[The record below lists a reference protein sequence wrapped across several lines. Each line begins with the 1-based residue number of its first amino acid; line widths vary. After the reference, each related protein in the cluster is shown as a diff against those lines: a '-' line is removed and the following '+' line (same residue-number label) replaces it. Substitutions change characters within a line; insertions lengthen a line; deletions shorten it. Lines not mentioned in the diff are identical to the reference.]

1 MNVYERTQQ
10 RLKTVFDLFDNVY
23 VSFSG
28 GKDSGVLLNLCIDY
42 IRRHHLKRR
51 IGVFHMDYE
60 IQYRDTV
67 DYVNRTLAANADI
80 LDVYRVCVPFK
91 VLTCTSMFQQ
101 YWRPWEESKRELWV
115 REMPADCL
123 THRDFPFFRDD
134 MWDYE
139 FQNCFAEWLHARNR
153 AARTCCLIGIRTQE
167 SFNRW
172 RTIYSDRNHHR
183 FSGKRWIRQWVGGGI
198 CNAYPLYDWL
208 TTDIWTANGRF
219 GWPYNRIYDLF
230 YMAGVPLES
239 QRVASPFISQAISSL
254 HLYKA
259 IDPDTWGRMIGRVNG
274 ANFAALYGRT
284 AATGWQ
290 SVKLPKGMTWEG
302 YMHFLLST
310 LPERTRNNYLEKL
323 SVSIRFWRE
332 KGGCLPDET
341 IAKLQKAGIR
351 IEIGGKSA
359 YRTDKR
365 PGGRLPPLPGAQAVE
380 THLRTGEGPA
390 ARGGDRKGHLEPH
403 GLDHP
408 PQPGAR
414 HTQRRADERNR
425 RRADAGTDVRP
436 VDHAPHRHG
445 SRRTAAPETD
455 HGARRTLRRQGVQP
469 RRYRGRGR
477 GARQDHA
484 LSTAS
489 RRIRD
494 GGEEPAWDT
503 ARNIRTGA
511 CGAARPRPQPD
522 SKPCKGASPLPG
534 HGANASGQGRRKRS
548 PKKVP

>member
-115 REMPADCL
+115 REMPAGCL

-274 ANFAALYGRT
+274 ANFAVLYGRT
-284 AATGWQ
+284 AAAGWQ

-310 LPERTRNNYLEKL
+310 LPERTRSNYLEKL

-341 IAKLQKAGIR
+341 IAKLQRAGIR

-365 PGGRLPPLPGAQAVE
+365 PVRMEYLDDIDLPEFSRLPTFKRICICIL
-380 THLRTGEGPA
+380 
-390 ARGGDRKGHLEPH
+390 KN
-403 GLDHP
+403 DHACKYMGFSP
-408 PQPGAR
+408 NKSE
-414 HTQRRADERNR
+414 TQRRNKIMEKYESLLQPSDKSN
-425 RRADAGTDVRP
+425 V
-436 VDHAPHRHG
+436 
-445 SRRTAAPETD
+445 PE
-455 HGARRTLRRQGVQP
+455 
-469 RRYRGRGR
+469 
-477 GARQDHA
+477 
-484 LSTAS
+484 
-489 RRIRD
+489 
-494 GGEEPAWDT
+494 
-503 ARNIRTGA
+503 
-511 CGAARPRPQPD
+511 
-522 SKPCKGASPLPG
+522 PCL
-534 HGANASGQGRRKRS
+534 
-548 PKKVP
+548 

>member
-167 SFNRW
+167 SFN
-172 RTIYSDRNHHR
+172 
-183 FSGKRWIRQWVGGGI
+183 GGGI
-198 CNAYPLYDWL
+198 CNASPLPDWR

-365 PGGRLPPLPGAQAVE
+365 PVRMEYLDDIDLPEFSRLPTFKRICICIL
-380 THLRTGEGPA
+380 
-390 ARGGDRKGHLEPH
+390 KN
-403 GLDHP
+403 DHACKYMGFSP
-408 PQPGAR
+408 NKSE
-414 HTQRRADERNR
+414 TQRRNKIMEKYESLLQPSDKSN
-425 RRADAGTDVRP
+425 V
-436 VDHAPHRHG
+436 
-445 SRRTAAPETD
+445 PE
-455 HGARRTLRRQGVQP
+455 
-469 RRYRGRGR
+469 
-477 GARQDHA
+477 
-484 LSTAS
+484 
-489 RRIRD
+489 
-494 GGEEPAWDT
+494 
-503 ARNIRTGA
+503 
-511 CGAARPRPQPD
+511 
-522 SKPCKGASPLPG
+522 PCL
-534 HGANASGQGRRKRS
+534 
-548 PKKVP
+548 